1 MAEIKRFP
9 VMTLEELDTL
19 NSDDVI
25 EGYFDGRANEPEPGG
40 NRSKSYWHG
49 WRNGMVD
56 GHHMEKDAA
65 MAILAHL
72 FVQRGR
78 LSGGTNG

>member
-9 VMTLEELDTL
+9 VMTLAELDTL
-19 NSDDVI
+19 NSSEVI
-25 EGYFDGRANEPEPGG
+25 EGYVDGRQNAPEPGG

-56 GHHMEKDAA
+56 GKHMEKDDAQ
-65 MAILAHL
+65 AILAHL
-72 FVQRGR
+72 VVQRSRIQGA
-78 LSGGTNG
+78 SA